1 MKKWEHMVHT
11 GHVKTGEKAEENRV
25 LPFWSKD
32 DSDGHRITIKKERR
46 RRRSLLSCMN
56 YTKKNGN

>member
-11 GHVKTGEKAEENRV
+11 GHAKTGEKAEENRV
-25 LPFWSKD
+25 LPFWSND
-32 DSDGHRITIKKERR
+32 DSDAHKITIKKER

-56 YTKKNGN
+56 YTKKKGN